1 MGITGDTHG
10 RIRCCRQRVLFRRS
24 PVLFTFIQGMA
35 AGAMLTMI
43 SQTMLP
49 EAYLR
54 GGSAV
59 GIATPLGFL
68 AAVLLKLFGS
78 SLLARYRSTA
88 APGPGS
94 RVAGPG
100 R

>member
-1 MGITGDTHG
+1 MWGSLVVLTGVFAAVG
-10 RIRCCRQRVLFRRS
+10 NVFFS
-24 PVLFTFIQGMA
+24 GAPPVLFTFIQGMA

-54 GGSAV
+54 GGSVV

-68 AAVLLKLFGS
+68 AAVLLKPLG
-78 SLLARYRSTA
+78 
-88 APGPGS
+88 
-94 RVAGPG
+94 
-100 R
+100 

>member
-1 MGITGDTHG
+1 MKEQGFSQARIHVMWGSLVLLTG
-10 RIRCCRQRVLFRRS
+10 VLAAVGNLFFVS
-24 PVLFTFIQGMA
+24 APPMLFTFIQGMA

-54 GGSAV
+54 GGSVV

-68 AAVLLKLFGS
+68 AAVLLKPFG
-78 SLLARYRSTA
+78 
-88 APGPGS
+88 
-94 RVAGPG
+94 
-100 R
+100 

>member
-1 MGITGDTHG
+1 
-10 RIRCCRQRVLFRRS
+10 
-24 PVLFTFIQGMA
+24 MA

-54 GGSAV
+54 GGSVV

-68 AAVLLKLFGS
+68 AAVLLKPLG
-78 SLLARYRSTA
+78 
-88 APGPGS
+88 
-94 RVAGPG
+94 
-100 R
+100 